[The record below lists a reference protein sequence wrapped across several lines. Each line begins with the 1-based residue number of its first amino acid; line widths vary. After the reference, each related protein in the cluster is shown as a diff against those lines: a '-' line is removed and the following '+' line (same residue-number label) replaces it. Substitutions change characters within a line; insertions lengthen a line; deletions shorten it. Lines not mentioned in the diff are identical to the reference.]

1 MTMTN
6 NLNPQKDLRM
16 NRLRKNNRGFT
27 LVELSFVLVI
37 IGFII
42 GGVLTGRQI
51 MTNAEITNSANALQ
65 SFQAQFQTYVQ
76 NYGAVPGDDINAK
89 TRFPSAGLT
98 DVGDGSGTLG
108 GTFDSTTASAESRL
122 AWAELRAASLVKSQG
137 GTTAS
142 TVQPA
147 NPFNG
152 IYGFQNGAFNGA
164 LVGNVVCMNSVPPE
178 AAQAIDARLD
188 DGSSNSGTI
197 RAMAYS
203 GKEGEA
209 TAGTVAASYG
219 AASAYILCAKM

>member
-1 MTMTN
+1 M
-6 NLNPQKDLRM
+6 Q
-16 NRLRKNNRGFT
+16 NRQRRRQGFT

-51 MTNAEITNSANALQ
+51 MMNAEITNAANAVQ

-76 NYGAVPGDDINAK
+76 NYGAIPGDDLSAK
-89 TRFPSAGLT
+89 TRFPSAGLA
-98 DVGDGSGTLG
+98 DVGDGNGVLA
-108 GTFDSTTASAESRL
+108 GTFDSTTAADETRL
-122 AWAELRAASLVKSQG
+122 AWAGLRAASLVKSQAG
-137 GTTAS
+137 STAS
-142 TVQPA
+142 TAQPA

-164 LVGNVVCMNSVPPE
+164 LVGNAVCMNSVPPE

-197 RAMAYS
+197 RAMADS
-203 GKEGEA
+203 STEGEA
-209 TAGTVAASYG
+209 TDGTVAASYG
-219 AASAYILCAKM
+219 AAQAYILCAKM